1 MSACRARAA
10 GAGVLAAAALLAG
23 ALPSPLH
30 AQPAGAQNPAPINA
44 FEIDL
49 GRRLDFRPGGRDESH
64 QRLTYKGALV
74 REQGTP
80 FKAASGL
87 DLTAPAPDPEAVA
100 AAGDRHRWELR
111 YENRSAALGG
121 SLLEAQGVQPFA
133 LAGIEKLDLRG
144 SAAVATADRG
154 TYLAIGLESPPL
166 RIPGLAGREVSN
178 WLVFGV
184 NGERS
189 PAATGG
195 GSTDRQHLTY
205 RAFVG
210 KAFGWRKSA
219 DVGKTAAR
227 LEQEILK
234 QAPTLDEARVLA
246 KKIRA
251 AAASGTP
258 TDLQTL
264 LLDAVD
270 EARDD
275 ADWAAQVRLVAAQ
288 EADAITDQPTLAVYV
303 ESSGG
308 YSVSG
313 RGEGPRLRSLHTAT
327 IDYWF
332 LPGRDDTFLRL
343 RYENG
348 HEWTAPTVRRNHV
361 ILSLGLRL

>member
-1 MSACRARAA
+1 MSARADWALR
-10 GAGVLAAAALLAG
+10 AGVLAGLVVLASALPGPLLAQ
-23 ALPSPLH
+23 A
-30 AQPAGAQNPAPINA
+30 AGAQNPAPINA

-49 GRRLDFRPGGRDESH
+49 GRRFDFRPGAGDESH

-74 REQGTP
+74 REKGTP

-87 DLTAPAPDPEAVA
+87 DLTAPAAKADDA
-100 AAGDRHRWELR
+100 AGAGDRHRWELR
-111 YENRSAALGG
+111 FDNRSAALGG
-121 SLLEAQGVQPFA
+121 SVLEAQGVQPIV

-144 SAAVATADRG
+144 SAAVATDDAG
-154 TYLAIGLESPPL
+154 THLAIGLESPPV
-166 RIPGLAGREVSN
+166 RIPGLAGREISN

-184 NGERS
+184 NGQRS
-189 PAATGG
+189 PAASGG
-195 GSTDRQHLTY
+195 GSTDRQYVTY

-219 DVGKTAAR
+219 DVRKTAAR
-227 LEQEILK
+227 LEQKILE
-234 QAPTLDEARVLA
+234 QAATLDEARVLA
-246 KKIRA
+246 RKIRA
-251 AAASGTP
+251 ATATGTP
-258 TDLQTL
+258 TDLQSL

-270 EARDD
+270 EAKDD
-275 ADWAAQVRLVAAQ
+275 TDWVAQVRMVAAQ
-288 EADAITDQPTLAVYV
+288 EADAITDQPTLAVYL

-327 IDYWF
+327 VDYWF

-348 HEWTAPTVRRNHV
+348 HEWTAPTVRRNHL